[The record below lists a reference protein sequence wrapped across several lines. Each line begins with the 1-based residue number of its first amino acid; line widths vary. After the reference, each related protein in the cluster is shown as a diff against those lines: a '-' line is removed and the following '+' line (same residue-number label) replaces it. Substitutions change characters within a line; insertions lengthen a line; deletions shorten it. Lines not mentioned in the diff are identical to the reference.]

1 MYKKM
6 FGDTPVG
13 GLITMIVF
21 AIALFCFS
29 FWQFT
34 NTAYVG
40 RMLVPYEDYET
51 FKTAAINPEF
61 SINRLQVMNSDP
73 VYLDF
78 VIQVP
83 RSANF
88 PMGERVDW
96 QFNIMGAVLVAAG
109 LLVFS
114 IPFWAFKWTDSK

>member
-6 FGDTPVG
+6 FGDFPVG
-13 GLITMIVF
+13 GLVLMFGFI
-21 AIALFCFS
+21 IACFCCC

-40 RMLVPYEDYET
+40 RMSVPHEEYEI

-61 SINRLQVMNSDP
+61 SITRLQVMNSDP

-83 RSANF
+83 RSASF
-88 PMGERVDW
+88 PMGERADW
-96 QFNIMGAVLVAAG
+96 QFNIMGAVVLAAG
-109 LLVFS
+109 LLVLS
-114 IPFWAFKWTDSK
+114 IPFWAFKCDK

>member
-6 FGDTPVG
+6 FGEFPVG
-13 GLITMIVF
+13 GLVLMIGF
-21 AIALFCFS
+21 AIALFCCC

-34 NTAYVG
+34 NTAYEG
-40 RMLVPYEDYET
+40 RMLVPYKDYET

-61 SINRLQVMNSDP
+61 TITKLQVMNSDP

-78 VIQVP
+78 SVRIP
-83 RSANF
+83 RGASF
-88 PMGERVDW
+88 PMGERIDW
-96 QFNIMGAVLVAAG
+96 QFNIMGVVVLAAG

-114 IPFWAFKWTDSK
+114 IPFWAFKWIDNK